1 MLTHRAFNRVCDIT
15 PIMFQDPITTYIIS
29 IFCSSNLA
37 KVILPQKC
45 ELAPARPS
53 GGTAIGFR
61 ILIQNCRPPHRLYV
75 SIEKPGHLV
84 LVN

>member
-29 IFCSSNLA
+29 IFYNSNLA
-37 KVILPQKC
+37 KVIWPEKYG
-45 ELAPARPS
+45 LAPVTPS
-53 GGTAIGFR
+53 GGTAIG
-61 ILIQNCRPPHRLYV
+61 LDTLSQNCRPSYRLYT
-75 SIEKPGHLV
+75 SIEKPAHLV